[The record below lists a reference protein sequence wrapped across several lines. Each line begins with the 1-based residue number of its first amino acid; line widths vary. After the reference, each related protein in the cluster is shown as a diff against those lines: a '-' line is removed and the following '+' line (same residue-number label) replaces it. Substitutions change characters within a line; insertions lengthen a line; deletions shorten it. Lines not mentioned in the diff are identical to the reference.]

1 MPEETPD
8 KSFIFPKWANY
19 LLPLVV
25 VGVLGG
31 AVYAPIFVNYG
42 LGAPNLKVGYKP
54 EQPVPYSHA
63 LHVGELGMD
72 CRYCHNTVEEA
83 AFAAIPPT
91 ATCINCHNPQ
101 DGVNG
106 IWKASNKL
114 TPVWESYAGV
124 RPEGW
129 EAGTDDANAYEVP
142 PGMPVEW
149 VTVHQLADYAY
160 FNHAAHVNK
169 GVSCYSCHGRVDRM
183 EVVQTVAPL
192 SMSWCLDCHRE
203 PEKHVRPI
211 EQVYNLGWSPYEE
224 PEVRRAVEA
233 GELSANDREA
243 ANAYLAGELNLVER
257 YQIRGTAYMTAC
269 STCHR

>member
-1 MPEETPD
+1 MSESSVD
-8 KSFIFPKWANY
+8 KQFVFPKWANY
-19 LLPLVV
+19 LLPLLVL
-25 VGVLGG
+25 GVLGG

-42 LGAPNLKVGYKP
+42 MGAPNLKIGYKP
-54 EQPVPYSHA
+54 DQPVPYSHA

-72 CRYCHNTVEEA
+72 CRYCHNTVDQA

-91 ATCINCHNPQ
+91 ATCINCHNPE

-106 IWKASNKL
+106 VWKASNKL
-114 TPVWESYAGV
+114 QPVWDSYAGDEETNT
-124 RPEGW
+124 P
-129 EAGTDDANAYEVP
+129 AGL
-142 PGMPVEW
+142 PVEW

-169 GVSCYSCHGRVDRM
+169 GVSCFDCHGRVDRM

-211 EQVYNLGWSPYEE
+211 EQVYNLGWSPYDH
-224 PEVRRAVEA
+224 PIVEA
-233 GELSANDREA
+233 AVSEGTLAANDRA
-243 ANAYLAGELNLVER
+243 TANAYLAGQLNLVEK
-257 YQIRGTAYMTAC
+257 YQIRGTTYMTAC